1 MKTYEELL
9 SDIEDDMEL
18 MGALHIVY
26 AMEENG
32 VLTGYD
38 YLPEEPYTISV
49 TLKDLQ
55 EKIHQQ
61 MLYDKA
67 SAYTYD
73 SDKSAP
79 KLAVIF
85 PGIGYTADKPLLY
98 YAGRLARHYGYQI
111 LAVSYGTL
119 PENIKGDHA
128 KMKQAF
134 ELAYEQTEQA
144 LQDIDWNSYGS
155 ILFIS
160 KSIGTVI
167 ASAYASRHNI
177 KGKSILFTPLTD
189 TFSFARPGSIAFHG
203 TADPWAETDSIR
215 TLAEQKEVPL
225 FLTPNAN
232 HSLETG
238 DVQADLSIIK
248 ATMEHVNRFI
258 ATP

>member
-9 SDIEDDMEL
+9 SDIEDDIEL
-18 MGALHIVY
+18 MGASHIVY
-26 AMEENG
+26 SMEENNII
-32 VLTGYD
+32 TDYD
-38 YLPEEPYTISV
+38 YLPSDSCNIST

-55 EKIHQQ
+55 ENIRQQ
-61 MLYDKA
+61 MLYAKVSGHLAAADK
-67 SAYTYD
+67 T
-73 SDKSAP
+73 AP

-98 YAGRLARHYGYQI
+98 YASRLTRHYGYQI

-119 PENIKGDHA
+119 PENVKGDHA

-134 ELAYEQTEQA
+134 ELSYEQTEQA

-167 ASAYASRHNI
+167 SSAYASRHDLTV
-177 KGKSILFTPLTD
+177 KSILFTPLAE
-189 TFSFARPGSIAFHG
+189 TFSFPLAGSIAFHG

-215 TLAEQKEVPL
+215 ELATQKDVPL
-225 FLTPNAN
+225 FLTQNAN

-238 DVQADLSIIK
+238 DVLTDIFILK
-248 ATMEHVNRFI
+248 TTMERVQRFI
-258 ATP
+258 